1 MKIMEF
7 MLDAMLGVAVIAAV
21 WLFVIVL
28 FSLL

>member
-21 WLFVIVL
+21 WLFVTVL
-28 FSLL
+28 FSLS